1 MDGFWSKFV
10 QIYDTLIIKQ
20 NIKIK
25 NLEMEMLP
33 ESDFSLESTD
43 KKAILKKL
51 ILYKLEK

>member
-1 MDGFWSKFV
+1 MDGFWRKFV
-10 QIYDTLIIKQ
+10 QIYDTLIIKE

-25 NLEMEMLP
+25 NLEMGMLP

-43 KKAILKKL
+43 KKAFLKKL

>member
-1 MDGFWSKFV
+1 MDGFWRKFV

-43 KKAILKKL
+43 KKAISKKL

>member
-1 MDGFWSKFV
+1 MDGFWRKFV
-10 QIYDTLIIKQ
+10 QNYDTLIIKE

-25 NLEMEMLP
+25 NLEMGMLP

>member
-1 MDGFWSKFV
+1 MDGFWRKFV
-10 QIYDTLIIKQ
+10 QNYDTLIIKE

-25 NLEMEMLP
+25 NLEMKMLP

>member
-1 MDGFWSKFV
+1 MDGFWCKFV
-10 QIYDTLIIKQ
+10 QIYDTLIIKE

-25 NLEMEMLP
+25 NLEMGMLP

>member
-1 MDGFWSKFV
+1 MDGFWRKFV

>member
-1 MDGFWSKFV
+1 MDGFWRKFV
-10 QIYDTLIIKQ
+10 QIYDTLIIKE

-25 NLEMEMLP
+25 NLEMGMLP

>member
-1 MDGFWSKFV
+1 MDGFWRKFV

-43 KKAILKKL
+43 KKATSKKL

>member
-1 MDGFWSKFV
+1 
-10 QIYDTLIIKQ
+10 
-20 NIKIK
+20 
-25 NLEMEMLP
+25 MEMLP

>member
-1 MDGFWSKFV
+1 MDGFWRKFV
-10 QIYDTLIIKQ
+10 QNYDTLIIKQ

-25 NLEMEMLP
+25 NLEMEMLT